1 MPQDP
6 DRPKDWQNSLRL
18 AADLA
23 FLGIV
28 VTLLSL
34 PVLTAGAAVATGSA
48 AVHELVHHGRWLSF
62 ADLWATFRRSLLPG
76 LAAGPLVL
84 AAVWLVA
91 LDVSALRRGAVPGG
105 GALVAVVLAA
115 AAAGAGFVGLV
126 AVAAGRAGR
135 GAVRRAWALATGL
148 PVALPAAA
156 GIVVLATV
164 LALLVHPALVPVL
177 AGYVLFALHVAT
189 RRSVAAPAPVT
200 EPAA

>member
-1 MPQDP
+1 MPQELV
-6 DRPKDWQNSLRL
+6 RTRDWQNSLRL

-48 AVHELVHHGRWLSF
+48 AVHQLVNHGRWLSF

-76 LAAGPLVL
+76 LAAGPLAL
-84 AAVWLVA
+84 AAVVLVA
-91 LDVSALRRGAVPGG
+91 LDVAALRRGSVPGG
-105 GALVAVVLAA
+105 RALVAVVLAA
-115 AAAGAGFVGLV
+115 AAAGAGFVGLI
-126 AVAAGRAGR
+126 AIEAGREGR
-135 GAVRRAWALATGL
+135 GAVRRAWALAMGR

-156 GIVVLATV
+156 GIVVLATI

-177 AGYVLFALHVAT
+177 VGYVVFALHVAT
-189 RRSVAAPAPVT
+189 RRSVAAPAAVT

>member
-1 MPQDP
+1 MPHDGA
-6 DRPKDWQNSLRL
+6 RPNDWQNSLRL
-18 AADLA
+18 AGDLA

-48 AVHELVHHGRWLSF
+48 AVHQLVNHGRWLPV
-62 ADLWATFRRSLLPG
+62 ADLWATFRRRLLPG

-84 AAVWLVA
+84 VAAVLVA
-91 LDVSALRRGAVPGG
+91 LDVAALRRGAVPGG
-105 GALVAVVLAA
+105 GALVAVVLTA

-126 AVAAGRAGR
+126 AVAAGSEGH
-135 GAVRRAWALATGL
+135 GAVRRAWALALGR

-156 GIVVLATV
+156 GVIVLATV

-189 RRSVAAPAPVT
+189 RRSNMATAVT
-200 EPAA
+200 SQTL